1 MSKQAPSTSHAASN
15 VPELPE
21 DLRELVEH
29 ARAAGSAVRMAQ
41 AEYAY
46 RLSLLA
52 LGALICLCVC
62 ACRSSV
68 PEVARGS
75 DREARQALDSERTPF
90 VVKLGASWAEY
101 YRSMTDLKQHCDFG
115 IVGTVSVVA
124 PAVKP
129 QIGPVYQMVTV
140 NVDHVAWTKSASYSV
155 PATVTFEQTGGVY
168 QNVTYIVDDDP
179 LFQLGESVVVFF
191 KEYSPGHYRVAGG
204 PTGRFSLSGDAVSAV
219 LKDGIQVPTGTSVTD
234 LLQL

>member
-1 MSKQAPSTSHAASN
+1 MLCVK
-15 VPELPE
+15 
-21 DLRELVEH
+21 
-29 ARAAGSAVRMAQ
+29 GSQ
-41 AEYAY
+41 
-46 RLSLLA
+46 L